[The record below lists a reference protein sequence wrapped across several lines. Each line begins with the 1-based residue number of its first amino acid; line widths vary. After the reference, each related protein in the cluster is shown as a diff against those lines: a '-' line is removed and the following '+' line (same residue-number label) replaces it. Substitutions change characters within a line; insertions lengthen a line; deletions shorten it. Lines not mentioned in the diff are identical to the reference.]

1 MNVAQNLPQ
10 RILHYRQK
18 ADLTQEQLAK
28 KVGLARPSITAI
40 EQGKR
45 KVSVEELIKFSTVLN
60 CSLPD
65 LLGEESKQ
73 ETKQEDKKNIRE
85 LYDKYKEDY
94 HVRGKQQTTGGNSLD
109 DQLRDVN
116 PYYYPSTNEVRY
128 ED

>member
-18 ADLTQEQLAK
+18 ADLTQEQLAE

-45 KVSVEELIKFSTVLN
+45 KVSVEELLKFSIALN

-65 LLGEESKQ
+65 LLGEEPQK

-94 HVRGKQQTTGGNSLD
+94 QTRGKQQVAEGNSLD

>member
-18 ADLTQEQLAK
+18 ADLTQEQLAE
-28 KVGLARPSITAI
+28 KVGLARPSIIAI

-45 KVSVEELIKFSTVLN
+45 KVSVEELLKFSTALS

-65 LLGEESKQ
+65 LLGEVPKQ

-94 HVRGKQQTTGGNSLD
+94 HVKGKQQAVEGNSLD

>member
-1 MNVAQNLPQ
+1 MDVAQNLTQ

-18 ADLTQEQLAK
+18 ANLTQEQLAE

-45 KVSVEELIKFSTVLN
+45 KVSVEELVKFSTALN

-65 LLGEESKQ
+65 LLGEEQKQ
-73 ETKQEDKKNIRE
+73 EAKQEDKKNIRE

-94 HVRGKQQTTGGNSLD
+94 HVKGKQKAAEGNSLD